1 MEVGEML
8 LKTASDAD
16 TTVSRKDAA
25 SSLRAPAGPQRNGQ
39 GPQWRIS
46 VHFIEAKRFTDED
59 NEIKYE
65 HFHPVIE
72 AVVRNMEVW
81 LMRAFGKTSRVAR
94 YLHSSWRNG
103 ASPFQEISQG
113 AFDLWIN

>member
-16 TTVSRKDAA
+16 TTDPREDDAV
-25 SSLRAPAGPQRNGQ
+25 SLRAPVGPKRNGQ
-39 GPQWRIS
+39 GPQWQIS
-46 VHFIEAKRFTDED
+46 VHFIEAKTFTDED

-72 AVVRNMEVW
+72 AVVWNMEVW
-81 LMRAFGKTSRVAR
+81 LMRALR
-94 YLHSSWRNG
+94 
-103 ASPFQEISQG
+103 
-113 AFDLWIN
+113 